1 MSVTTS
7 PSPSTSTSKLTSALV
22 LVGFLALS
30 FVVAAVGT
38 VATIQHVDGWYATA
52 QKAAWSPSNSLFG
65 PVWTVLYTLMA
76 LAAWLVWRQ
85 RGPADSASRGMV
97 RSALIIYAAQLL
109 LNFLWTPVFFA
120 LYPTIG
126 GAALWLA
133 LGIIVALD
141 VAVPLTMRAFWPID
155 RAAAVLLLPYWLWVL
170 FATTLNLAVAMM
182 NP

>member
-1 MSVTTS
+1 MTVAPSAPSSDSRLASV
-7 PSPSTSTSKLTSALV
+7 LV
-22 LVGFLALS
+22 LVGFLTAS

-38 VATIQHVDGWYATA
+38 IATIQHVDGWYATA
-52 QKAAWSPSNSLFG
+52 QKAAWSPPNWLFG

-76 LAAWLVWRQ
+76 VAAWLVWRR
-85 RGPADSASRGMV
+85 RGQAGSASRGMA
-97 RSALIIYAAQLL
+97 RSALLIYAAQLL

-126 GAALWLA
+126 GTALWAA

-141 VAVPLTMRAFWPID
+141 VAVPLTIRAFWPID
-155 RAAAVLLLPYWLWVL
+155 RTAALLLLPYWLWVL
-170 FATTLNLAVAMM
+170 FATTLNWAVATM

>member
-1 MSVTTS
+1 MTAGTS
-7 PSPSTSTSKLTSALV
+7 PSPSTARLTSALV

-30 FVVAAVGT
+30 FVVAAVGA

-52 QKAAWSPSNSLFG
+52 QKAAWSPPNWLFG
-65 PVWTVLYTLMA
+65 TVWTGLYALMA
-76 LAAWLVWRQ
+76 VAAWLVWRR
-85 RGPADSASRGMV
+85 RGPAGTASWGMV
-97 RSALIIYAAQLL
+97 RSALVIYAAQLL

-126 GAALWLA
+126 GVALWAA

-155 RAAAVLLLPYWLWVL
+155 RTAALLLLPYWLWVL
-170 FATTLNLAVAMM
+170 FATTLNWAVATM

>member
-1 MSVTTS
+1 MTAGTSTS
-7 PSPSTSTSKLTSALV
+7 PSTERLTSALV

-30 FVVAAVGT
+30 FVVAAVGA

-52 QKAAWSPSNSLFG
+52 QKAAWSPPNWLFG

-76 LAAWLVWRQ
+76 VAAWLVWRR
-85 RGPADSASRGMV
+85 RGPAGTASRGMV
-97 RSALIIYAAQLL
+97 RSALVIYVAQLL

-126 GAALWLA
+126 GPALWAA

-155 RAAAVLLLPYWLWVL
+155 RTAALLLLPYWLWVL
-170 FATTLNLAVAMM
+170 FATTLNSAVATM

>member
-7 PSPSTSTSKLTSALV
+7 PSTSTSRLTSALV

-52 QKAAWSPSNSLFG
+52 QKAAWSPPNSLFG

-85 RGPADSASRGMV
+85 RGPAGSASRGMV

-155 RAAAVLLLPYWLWVL
+155 RVAAVLLLPYWLWVL